1 MARLVSNLEVWSI
14 VKAAA
19 PSVLSERALLLDVGY
34 RPLSIVSVRRAILLL
49 ISEKAEMLH
58 EGEESVRSERIKLN
72 APSVIRLR
80 YQVAAPYRR
89 RAPLHRKAVFARD
102 GSLCQYCG
110 RRAEC
115 IDHVHPR
122 SKGGQHEWENVV
134 ACCRSCNA
142 AKGDTLPEHSRF
154 KLKSAPYA
162 PEPIAVAAALR
173 RGIPTEW
180 DTYIVN
186 PLRLS
191 A

>member
-1 MARLVSNLEVWSI
+1 MI
-14 VKAAA
+14 VKAAV

-34 RPLSIVSVRRAILLL
+34 RALSIVSVRRAILLL
-49 ISEKAEMLH
+49 ISQKAELVH
-58 EGEESVRSERIKLN
+58 EGKHSVRSERIEVN

-115 IDHVHPR
+115 IDHVYPR
-122 SKGGQHEWENVV
+122 SKGGPHEWENVV
-134 ACCRSCNA
+134 ACCRPCNA
-142 AKGDTLPEHSRF
+142 AKGDSLPENSKF
-154 KLKSAPYA
+154 KLKAVPYA
-162 PEPIAVAAALR
+162 PEPAAVGAALR
-173 RGIPTEW
+173 QGIPTEW
-180 DTYIVN
+180 DAYILN
-186 PLRLS
+186 PLPLS